1 MLGIFLSTMEVSIV
15 STALVDITDEL
26 QAFKNASWVI
36 NSYLLAFTGDSD
48 MSHDE
53 ESL

>member
-15 STALVDITDEL
+15 STALLDITDEL
-26 QAFKNASWVI
+26 QAFKDSSWVI
-36 NSYLLAFTGDSD
+36 NAYLLAFTGDSD
-48 MSHDE
+48 VSHDG